1 MKVSIQLT
9 GDQVCE
15 VVYDELTQALHDLE
29 QDLSNSDRFP
39 IFHTNPVI
47 DALEMIDMI
56 QALRTVISW
65 YSIPE

>member
-15 VVYDELTQALHDLE
+15 VVHDELTQALHDLE
-29 QDLSNSDRFP
+29 EDLSNSDRFP
-39 IFHTNPVI
+39 IFHTNPVL
-47 DALEMIDMI
+47 DTLEMIKMI
-56 QALRTVISW
+56 EALRTVISW